1 MWRMSRLKISSMVLS
16 AVMLLLASCTSSKT
30 EAVLNDVETYI
41 KERPDSA
48 LATIRAIDTMSLKTP
63 RLRAHFALLHAMAL
77 DKNWIDTTDV
87 NIVMPAVE
95 YYDRHPSGIRRAK
108 AWYYLGRIQENGDD
122 IPGASI
128 SFLKAERYADPFD
141 DITFKSLV
149 YQAISN
155 VYSKTYCN
163 EEALRYTEMSYELA
177 VQDGDTLG
185 ANASLYR
192 MAQDLNNVGRYAES
206 DSLYRILISEKQV
219 YPGLRASLLSNYALG
234 LITHADNYEE
244 AANIFDE
251 TLVSYGSLGQANYW
265 GAYAYALA
273 HTGRIAQA
281 DTIFKKLSQIS
292 RDRSSVFVYS
302 YWKSMADA
310 YCGDFHIAYDS
321 QKNALDLQ
329 TENFNRLLEQ
339 SAVKAQKDFLEEM
352 NRESERLARRRQGI
366 AWGITASLLTLILV
380 LILYNKR
387 RNKQGSLEKEA
398 LIEAYKDLTS
408 RTEEEKAKVRSQYI
422 QMCQSH
428 FSHIGR
434 INEMLNVY
442 ANESDDNLYKEL
454 KRSIQQIGQDEQSQ
468 LRFEKVLDD
477 TFDDVM
483 THFREA
489 FPKRKQRYYQLVSY
503 IFAGFS
509 TTTICIMI
517 PSYNKHN
524 VHVEKSR
531 LKQMIQDTDSPYK
544 EQFLRML
551 S

>member
-1 MWRMSRLKISSMVLS
+1 MTRINVSFITLSLALFLFSSC
-16 AVMLLLASCTSSKT
+16 ANHQTAAT
-30 EAVLNDVETYI
+30 LNDIETYI

-48 LATIRAIDTMSLKTP
+48 LATIRAIDTTSLKTP
-63 RLRAHFALLHAMAL
+63 RLRAHYALLHAMAL

-87 NIVMPAVE
+87 NIVKPAVE

-108 AWYYLGRIQENGDD
+108 AWYYLGRIQQNGGNRPD
-122 IPGASI
+122 ASI
-128 SFLKAERYADPFD
+128 SFLRAEKYAEDSED
-141 DITFKSLV
+141 EAFKGLV
-149 YQAISN
+149 YLAISTI
-155 VYSKTYCN
+155 YSQTHFH
-163 EEALRYTEMSYELA
+163 EEALKYAERSYTFFNEARDSVNANSALFCMAKEL
-177 VQDGDTLG
+177 
-185 ANASLYR
+185 Y
-192 MAQDLNNVGRYAES
+192 NNGRYDEA
-206 DSLYRILISEKQV
+206 DSLYRLLIDGGRIYDNLKS
-219 YPGLRASLLSNYALG
+219 SLLCDYALS
-234 LITHADNYEE
+234 LVTHNEDYEE
-244 AANIFDE
+244 AVKLFNE
-251 TLVSYGSLGQANYW
+251 VLSSTGSLRKRNYW
-265 GAYAYALA
+265 GAFAYSLLRTEKNKTAE
-273 HTGRIAQA
+273 Q
-281 DTIFKKLSQIS
+281 IFRKIEASQGEAYLS
-292 RDRSSVFVYS
+292 YS
-302 YWKSMADA
+302 YWKSRADA
-310 YCGDFHIAYDS
+310 YVGNYDSAYRLQKAAYDI
-321 QKNALDLQ
+321 QDENVKKALK
-329 TENFNRLLEQ
+329 Q
-339 SAVKAQKDFLEEM
+339 SAIKSQKDFLEEI
-352 NRESERLARRRQGI
+352 NRESERLARRRQAI
-366 AWGITASLLTLILV
+366 VWGITASLLTLILV

-387 RNKQGSLEKEA
+387 RNKHVSLEKEA

-442 ANESDDNLYKEL
+442 ANESDDNLYREL

-531 LKQMIQDTDSPYK
+531 LKQMIQDTNSPYK

>member
-1 MWRMSRLKISSMVLS
+1 MTRINVSFITFSLALFLFSSC
-16 AVMLLLASCTSSKT
+16 ANHQTAAT
-30 EAVLNDVETYI
+30 LNDIETYI

-48 LATIRAIDTMSLKTP
+48 LATIRAIDTTSLKTP
-63 RLRAHFALLHAMAL
+63 RLRAHYALLHAMAL

-87 NIVMPAVE
+87 NIVKPAVE

-108 AWYYLGRIQENGDD
+108 AWYYLGRIQQNGGNRPD
-122 IPGASI
+122 ASI
-128 SFLKAERYADPFD
+128 SFLRAEKYAEDSED
-141 DITFKSLV
+141 LEFKGLV
-149 YQAISN
+149 YLAISN
-155 VYSKTYCN
+155 LYSQTHFH
-163 EEALRYTEMSYELA
+163 EESLKYAERSFTFFSEARDSVNANSALFCMAKEL
-177 VQDGDTLG
+177 
-185 ANASLYR
+185 Y
-192 MAQDLNNVGRYAES
+192 NNGRYDEA
-206 DSLYRILISEKQV
+206 DSLYRLLIDGGRIYDNLKS
-219 YPGLRASLLSNYALG
+219 SLLCDYALS
-234 LITHADNYEE
+234 LVTHNEDFEE
-244 AANIFDE
+244 AVKLFNE
-251 TLVSYGSLGQANYW
+251 VLSSTGTLRKRNYW
-265 GAYAYALA
+265 GAFAYSLLR
-273 HTGRIAQA
+273 TGRNKTAEQ
-281 DTIFKKLSQIS
+281 IFRKIEAGQGETYLS
-292 RDRSSVFVYS
+292 YS
-302 YWKSMADA
+302 YWKSRADA
-310 YCGDFHIAYDS
+310 YVGNYDSAYRLQKAAYDI
-321 QKNALDLQ
+321 QDENVKKALK
-329 TENFNRLLEQ
+329 Q
-339 SAVKAQKDFLEEM
+339 SAIKSQKDFLEEI
-352 NRESERLARRRQGI
+352 NRESERLARRRQAI
-366 AWGITASLLTLILV
+366 VWGITASLLTLILV

-387 RNKQGSLEKEA
+387 RNKHVSLEKEA

-434 INEMLNVY
+434 INEMLNIY
-442 ANESDDNLYKEL
+442 ANESDDNLYREL

-477 TFDDVM
+477 TFDDIM

-509 TTTICIMI
+509 TTTICIII

-544 EQFLRML
+544 EQFLQML

>member
-30 EAVLNDVETYI
+30 EAVLIDVETYI

-48 LATIRAIDTMSLKTP
+48 LATIRAIDTTTLTTRS
-63 RLRAHFALLHAMAL
+63 LRAHYALLHAMAL

-87 NIVMPAVE
+87 GVVMPAVE

-108 AWYYLGRIQENGDD
+108 AWYYLGRIQENGGD
-122 IPGASI
+122 IPEASI
-128 SFLKAERYADPFD
+128 SFLKADRYSENCD
-141 DITFKSLV
+141 DIAFKALV
-149 YQAISN
+149 YQSISN
-155 VYSKTYCN
+155 MYNKTYLDDD
-163 EEALRYTEMSYELA
+163 ALHYTGLSYELL
-177 VQDGDTLG
+177 VREGDTLG
-185 ANASLYR
+185 VNASLYR
-192 MAQDLNNVGRYAES
+192 MAQDYNNVGRYAES
-206 DSLYRILISEKQV
+206 DSLYRLLIEDNRIH
-219 YPGLRASLLSNYALG
+219 PNLRASAISNYALG
-234 LITHADNYEE
+234 LITHSEQYEQ
-244 AANIFDE
+244 AASLLDTVIN
-251 TLVSYGSLGQANYW
+251 TYGSLNRENYW
-265 GAYAYALA
+265 GAYAYALVR
-273 HTGRIAQA
+273 TGKEKRA
-281 DTIFKKLSQIS
+281 DHIFKHLEKLPG
-292 RDRSSVFVYS
+292 SSSAYVYS

-310 YCGDFHIAYDS
+310 SQGNYKAAYLS
-321 QKNALDLQ
+321 QKKAADLQ
-329 TENFNRLLEQ
+329 TENVQKILQQ
-339 SAVKAQKDFLEEM
+339 SAIKAQKDYLEEANM
-352 NRESERLARRRQGI
+352 EAERKVKRQQLLARGEV
-366 AWGITASLLTLILV
+366 ALFLIFIFLLV
-380 LILYNKR
+380 LLFKR
-387 RNKQGSLEKEA
+387 RSKIAAQKHEL
-398 LIEAYKDLTS
+398 LYEAYKELTS

-531 LKQMIQDTDSPYK
+531 LKQMIQDTNSPYK

>member
-1 MWRMSRLKISSMVLS
+1 MVLS

-339 SAVKAQKDFLEEM
+339 SAVKAQKDFLE
-352 NRESERLARRRQGI
+352 
-366 AWGITASLLTLILV
+366 
-380 LILYNKR
+380 
-387 RNKQGSLEKEA
+387 
-398 LIEAYKDLTS
+398 
-408 RTEEEKAKVRSQYI
+408 
-422 QMCQSH
+422 
-428 FSHIGR
+428 IGR
-434 INEMLNVY
+434 
-442 ANESDDNLYKEL
+442 ASC
-454 KRSIQQIGQDEQSQ
+454 
-468 LRFEKVLDD
+468 
-477 TFDDVM
+477 
-483 THFREA
+483 RE
-489 FPKRKQRYYQLVSY
+489 RV
-503 IFAGFS
+503 
-509 TTTICIMI
+509 
-517 PSYNKHN
+517 
-524 VHVEKSR
+524 
-531 LKQMIQDTDSPYK
+531 
-544 EQFLRML
+544 
-551 S
+551 